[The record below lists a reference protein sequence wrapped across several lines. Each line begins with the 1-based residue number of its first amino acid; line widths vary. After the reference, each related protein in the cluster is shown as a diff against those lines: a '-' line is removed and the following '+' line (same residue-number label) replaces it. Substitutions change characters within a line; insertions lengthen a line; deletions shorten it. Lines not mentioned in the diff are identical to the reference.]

1 MVHDNHRRI
10 SGTALL
16 LAAAV
21 LASGCAGTGH
31 RDDTDPPPPQ
41 AAMPDYG
48 PVNGSIFNRATAR
61 PLFEDVKAR
70 SVGDVLTVVLA
81 ESMNAK
87 KSASTTT
94 QKDSAIA
101 MPVPTLMGLPNK
113 DLDFLNNQIDAKRGF
128 KGAGDSA
135 QSNAL
140 TGTITVT
147 VVDVLPNGNL
157 LVRGEKKVELNR
169 GEEHI
174 RLSGI
179 VRPADVSPA
188 NTVASTRVAD
198 AHITYSG
205 TGEVADS
212 NVAGWL
218 SRFFSS
224 VIWPF

>member
-1 MVHDNHRRI
+1 MAHHNHRRI
-10 SGTALL
+10 PGTALL

-31 RDDTDPPPPQ
+31 HDDPDPPPQ

-48 PVNGSIFNRATAR
+48 PVNGSLFNRATAR

-174 RLSGI
+174 RMSGI

-218 SRFFSS
+218 GRFFSS
-224 VIWPF
+224 AIWPF

>member
-1 MVHDNHRRI
+1 MVHHNRRPI

-16 LAAAV
+16 LTAAV
-21 LASGCAGTGH
+21 LASGCAGTAH
-31 RDDTDPPPPQ
+31 RDDADLPRQT
-41 AAMPDYG
+41 ALPDYG
-48 PVNGSIFNRATAR
+48 PVNGSLFNRATAR

-70 SVGDVLTVVLA
+70 SVGDVLTVVLT

-128 KGAGDSA
+128 KGAGNSA

-147 VVDVLPNGNL
+147 VVDVLPKAICWCGA
-157 LVRGEKKVELNR
+157 RKKSNS
-169 GEEHI
+169 I
-174 RLSGI
+174 
-179 VRPADVSPA
+179 AA
-188 NTVASTRVAD
+188 KSTSA
-198 AHITYSG
+198 
-205 TGEVADS
+205 
-212 NVAGWL
+212 
-218 SRFFSS
+218 
-224 VIWPF
+224 

>member
-1 MVHDNHRRI
+1 MVHHNRNPI
-10 SGTALL
+10 SGSALL
-16 LAAAV
+16 FAAA
-21 LASGCAGTGH
+21 LCASGCAGPGH
-31 RDDTDPPPPQ
+31 HAAADPPPQ
-41 AAMPDYG
+41 AALPDYG
-48 PVNGSIFNRATAR
+48 PVNGSLFNRATAR

-70 SVGDVLTVVLA
+70 SVGDVLTVVLT

-128 KGAGDSA
+128 KGAGNSA

-174 RLSGI
+174 RMSGI

-212 NVAGWL
+212 NVSGWL
-218 SRFFSS
+218 SRFFNS